1 MELMARIEVIDQ
13 TLRDGQQ
20 SYWGMRMQAGQVLPV
35 ADAIDSAGYRVVDLT
50 GSSIFEV
57 MVRFREENP
66 WKGLDALRAALPNS
80 TLRAGTRT
88 NGIVGMN
95 VTPDSI
101 VELWIRTLAKHG
113 VESLWIFDCL
123 HDAENMIRVAKV
135 ARDAGL
141 APSPQLNF
149 SESPVHKDTYYADV
163 IERMIVGGA
172 AETIILGD
180 EAGVLGPERARRWIA
195 MAQERAAAGDTP
207 LEMHF
212 HNRTAMANL
221 NHIIGVEEGV
231 RIVHSAISTLA
242 NGVSMPSTEVTVENL
257 RRLGHEVA
265 VDDSRFAEVAEHF
278 GGLADDEGFARGAP
292 VEYQVA
298 AIQQQFPGGMMGTL
312 REQLKQVG
320 MSERLPEVLEEAIVV
335 RSELGWPIMA
345 TPFSQLVGIQALLN
359 VVQGERY
366 ATIPDENLMYLA
378 GWYGTPPGEVDQE
391 VLDRAAATAR
401 GKEMLA
407 AGHAPQ
413 PSLADIRKEYG
424 ENLSDEELLLR
435 YLIPGP
441 DVDRVYEADNPI
453 APIRPRGGPEGL
465 PWLKDLLRNSEA
477 RAVSASRGGVSV
489 SLRK

>member
-1 MELMARIEVIDQ
+1 MARIEIVDQ
-13 TLRDGQQ
+13 SLRDGQQ
-20 SYWGMRMQAGQVLPV
+20 SYWGMRMRAGQILPV

-57 MVRFREENP
+57 MVRYREENP
-66 WKGLDALRAALPNS
+66 WKGLDAIRAALPNS

-113 VESLWIFDCL
+113 IESLWIFDCL
-123 HDAENMIRVAKV
+123 HDAEQMIHVARI

-141 APSPQLNF
+141 APSPQVNF
-149 SESPVHKDTYYADV
+149 SESPVHTDSYYADV
-163 IERMIVGGA
+163 ISRMIAGEA
-172 AETIILGD
+172 AATILLGD
-180 EAGVLGPERARRWIA
+180 EAGVLGPERARRWIRL
-195 MAQERAAAGDTP
+195 MRERAAAGGTP
-207 LEMHF
+207 LELHF

-231 RIVHSAISTLA
+231 TILHSAVSTLA
-242 NGVSMPSTEVTVENL
+242 NGVSMPSTEVTVDNL

-265 VDDSRFAEVAEHF
+265 LDDSRLAEVAEHF

-292 VEYQVA
+292 VEYAVA

-320 MSERLPEVLEEAIVV
+320 MSDRLPEVLEEAIRV
-335 RSELGWPIMA
+335 RAEMGWPIMA

-359 VVQGERY
+359 VVQGTRY
-366 ATIPDENLMYLA
+366 ATIPDENLMYVA
-378 GWYGTPPGEVDQE
+378 GWYGTPPGEVDPE
-391 VLDRAAATAR
+391 LLEKAAATAR
-401 GKEMLA
+401 GRQMIEV
-407 AGHAPQ
+407 GHAPQ
-413 PSLADIRKEYG
+413 PSLKEIRAEYG

-435 YLIPGP
+435 YLIPGE
-441 DVDRVYEADNPI
+441 DVENMYRADNPI
-453 APIRPRGGPEGL
+453 EPILPLGGPAGL
-465 PWLKDLLRNSEA
+465 PWLKDLLRASAA
-477 RAVSASRGGVSV
+477 RGVSATRGGVSV
-489 SLRK
+489 TLRK

>member
-1 MELMARIEVIDQ
+1 MARIEIIDQ

-35 ADAIDSAGYRVVDLT
+35 AEAIDSAGYRVVDLT

-66 WKGLDALRAALPNS
+66 WQGLDAIRAALPSS

-101 VELWIRTLAKHG
+101 VELWIQTLAKHG
-113 VESLWIFDCL
+113 IESLWIFDCL

-149 SESPVHKDTYYADV
+149 SESPVHTDDYYADV
-163 IERMIVGGA
+163 IDRMIAGGA

-180 EAGVLGPERARRWIA
+180 EAGVLGPERARRWIRQS
-195 MAQERAAAGDTP
+195 QERAAAGGTP

-221 NHIIGVEEGV
+221 NHIIGVEQGV
-231 RIVHSAISTLA
+231 TILHSAISTLA
-242 NGVSMPSTEVTVENL
+242 NGVSMPSTEVTVDNM
-257 RRLGHEVA
+257 RRLGHEVT

-278 GGLADDEGFARGAP
+278 GGLADDEGFQRGAP

-298 AIQQQFPGGMMGTL
+298 NIQQQFPGGMMGTL
-312 REQLKQVG
+312 REQLRQVE
-320 MSERLPEVLEEAIVV
+320 MADRLPAVLEEAIRV
-335 RSELGWPIMA
+335 RSEMGWPIMA

-378 GWYGTPPGEVDQE
+378 GWYGKPPGEVDPE
-391 VLDRAAATAR
+391 VLEKAAATAR
-401 GKEMLA
+401 GKEMMD
-407 AGHAPQ
+407 AGQAPQ
-413 PSLADIRKEYG
+413 PSLKEIRAEYG

-435 YLIPGP
+435 YLIPGE
-441 DVDRVYEADNPI
+441 DVENMYRADNPI
-453 APIRPRGGPEGL
+453 TPIRPLGGPDGL
-465 PWLKDLLRNSEA
+465 PWLQDLLRNSEA
-477 RAVSASRGGVSV
+477 RGVSATRGGVSV
-489 SLRK
+489 TLRR

>member
-1 MELMARIEVIDQ
+1 MARIEIVDQ
-13 TLRDGQQ
+13 SLRDGQQ
-20 SYWGMRMQAGQVLPV
+20 SYWGMRMQAGQILPV
-35 ADAIDSAGYRVVDLT
+35 ADAIDSAGYRIVDLT

-66 WKGLDALRAALPNS
+66 WKGLDAIRAALPNS

-113 VESLWIFDCL
+113 IESLWIFDCL
-123 HDAENMIRVAKV
+123 HDVENMIRVARI

-141 APSPQLNF
+141 APSPQINF
-149 SESPVHKDTYYADV
+149 SESPVHTDEYYGDV
-163 IERMIVGGA
+163 VERMVAGAA
-172 AETIILGD
+172 AETILLGD
-180 EAGVLGPERARRWIA
+180 EAGVLGPERARRWIRLMREHA
-195 MAQERAAAGDTP
+195 HDIP
-207 LEMHF
+207 LELHF

-221 NHIIGVEEGV
+221 NHIIGVEQGV
-231 RIVHSAISTLA
+231 TILHSAVSTLA
-242 NGVSMPSTEVTVENL
+242 NGVSMPSTEVTVDNM

-265 VDDSRFAEVAEHF
+265 IDDSRLAEVAAHF
-278 GGLADDEGFARGAP
+278 GALADEEGFARGAP

-298 AIQQQFPGGMMGTL
+298 NIQQQFPGGMMGTL

-320 MSERLPEVLEEAIVV
+320 MSERLPEVLEEAIRV
-335 RSELGWPIMA
+335 RSEMGWPIMA

-366 ATIPDENLMYLA
+366 ATIPDENLMYVA
-378 GWYGTPPGEVDQE
+378 GWYGTPPGEVDAE
-391 VLDRAAATAR
+391 LTERAAATAR
-401 GKEMLA
+401 GKEMMA

-413 PSLADIRKEYG
+413 PSLKEIRAEYG

-435 YLIPGP
+435 YLIPGN
-441 DVDRVYEADNPI
+441 DVEAMYAADNPI
-453 APIRPRGGPEGL
+453 EPIRPIGGPEGL
-465 PWLKDLLRNSEA
+465 PWLRDLLANSEA
-477 RAVSASRGGVSV
+477 RGLSASRGGISV
-489 SLRK
+489 TLRR

>member
-1 MELMARIEVIDQ
+1 MARIEIVDQ
-13 TLRDGQQ
+13 SLRDGQQ
-20 SYWGMRMQAGQVLPV
+20 SYWGMRMQAGQILPV
-35 ADAIDSAGYRVVDLT
+35 AEAIDSAGYRIVDLT

-57 MVRFREENP
+57 MVRFRQENP
-66 WKGLDALRAALPNS
+66 WKGLDAIRAALPKS

-113 VESLWIFDCL
+113 IESLWIFDCL
-123 HDAENMIRVAKV
+123 HDVENMIRVARI

-141 APSPQLNF
+141 KPSPQINF
-149 SESPVHKDTYYADV
+149 SESPVHTDDYYGDV
-163 IERMIVGGA
+163 VERMVAGAA
-172 AETIILGD
+172 AETILLGD
-180 EAGVLGPERARRWIA
+180 EAGVLGPERARRWIRLMREHA
-195 MAQERAAAGDTP
+195 HAVP
-207 LEMHF
+207 LELHF

-231 RIVHSAISTLA
+231 SIVHSAVSTLA
-242 NGVSMPSTEVTVENL
+242 NGVSMPSTEVTVDNM

-265 VDDSRFAEVAEHF
+265 IDDSRLAEVAAHF
-278 GGLADDEGFARGAP
+278 GALADEEGFARGAP

-298 AIQQQFPGGMMGTL
+298 NIQQQFPGGMMGTL

-320 MSERLPEVLEEAIVV
+320 MSERLPEVLEEAIRV
-335 RSELGWPIMA
+335 RSEMGWPIMA

-366 ATIPDENLMYLA
+366 ATIPDENLMYVA
-378 GWYGTPPGEVDQE
+378 GWYGTPPGEVDAE
-391 VLDRAAATAR
+391 LRERAAATAR
-401 GKEMLA
+401 GKEMMA

-413 PSLADIRKEYG
+413 PSLKEIRAEYG

-435 YLIPGP
+435 YLIPGN
-441 DVDRVYEADNPI
+441 DVEAMYAAGRAI
-453 APIRPRGGPEGL
+453 EPIRPIGGPEGM
-465 PWLKDLLRNSEA
+465 PWLRDLLANSEA
-477 RAVSASRGGVSV
+477 RGLSASRGGVSV
-489 SLRK
+489 TLRR

>member
-1 MELMARIEVIDQ
+1 MARIEIVDQ

-35 ADAIDSAGYRVVDLT
+35 AAAIDSAGYRVVDLT

-66 WKGLDALRAALPNS
+66 WKGLDAIRAALPGS

-101 VELWIRTLAKHG
+101 VELWIQTLAKHG
-113 VESLWIFDCL
+113 IESLWIFDCL
-123 HDAENMIRVAKV
+123 HDAENMVRVAKV
-135 ARDAGL
+135 AREAGL

-149 SESPVHKDTYYADV
+149 SQSPVHTDDYYADV
-163 IERMIVGGA
+163 IDRMIAGGA

-180 EAGVLGPERARRWIA
+180 EAGVLGPERARRWIRQS
-195 MAQERAAAGDTP
+195 QERAAAGETP

-221 NHIIGVEEGV
+221 NHIIGVEQGV
-231 RIVHSAISTLA
+231 TILHSAISTLA
-242 NGVSMPSTEVTVENL
+242 NGVSMPSTEVTVDNL
-257 RRLGHEVA
+257 RRLGHEVD

-278 GGLADDEGFARGAP
+278 GGLADDEGFQRGAP
-292 VEYQVA
+292 VEYSVA

-312 REQLKQVG
+312 REQLKQVN
-320 MSERLPEVLEEAIVV
+320 MSERLPEVLEEAIRV
-335 RSELGWPIMA
+335 REEMGWPIMA

-378 GWYGTPPGEVDQE
+378 GWYGKPPGEVDPE

-401 GKEMLA
+401 GKQMMA
-407 AGHAPQ
+407 AGQAPQ
-413 PSLADIRKEYG
+413 PSLKEIRKEYG
-424 ENLSDEELLLR
+424 ESLSDEELLLR
-435 YLIPGP
+435 SLIPGE
-441 DVDRVYEADNPI
+441 DVENMYEADNPI
-453 APIRPRGGPEGL
+453 VPIRPLGAPAGL
-465 PWLKDLLRNSEA
+465 PWLRDLLANGEA
-477 RAVSASRGGVSV
+477 RGLSATRGGVSV
-489 SLRK
+489 TLRR

>member
-1 MELMARIEVIDQ
+1 MARIEIVDQ

-20 SYWGMRMQAGQVLPV
+20 SYWGMRMQAGQMLPV
-35 ADAIDSAGYRVVDLT
+35 AAAIDSAGYRVVDLT

-57 MVRFREENP
+57 MVRFRQENP
-66 WKGLDALRAALPNS
+66 WKGLDAIRAALPNS

-113 VESLWIFDCL
+113 IESLWIFDCL
-123 HDAENMIRVAKV
+123 HDAENMIRVAKI

-149 SESPVHKDTYYADV
+149 SESPVHTDEYYADV
-163 IERMIVGGA
+163 IDRMIAGGA
-172 AETIILGD
+172 AETILLGD
-180 EAGVLGPERARRWIA
+180 EAGVLGPERARRWIR
-195 MAQERAAAGDTP
+195 QSRERAEAKGTP

-231 RIVHSAISTLA
+231 TIVHSAISTLA
-242 NGVSMPSTEVTVENL
+242 NGVSMPSTETTVDNL

-265 VDDSRFAEVAEHF
+265 LDDSRLAEVAEHF
-278 GGLADDEGFARGAP
+278 GALADDEGFQRGAP
-292 VEYQVA
+292 VEYSVA

-312 REQLKQVG
+312 REQLKQVN
-320 MSERLPEVLEEAIVV
+320 MSERLPAVLEEAIRV
-335 RSELGWPIMA
+335 REEMGWPIMA

-401 GKEMLA
+401 GREMMD

-413 PSLADIRKEYG
+413 PSLKEIRAEYG
-424 ENLSDEELLLR
+424 ESLSDEELLLR
-435 YLIPGP
+435 YLIPGT
-441 DVDRVYEADNPI
+441 DVDEMYAADNPI
-453 APIRPRGGPEGL
+453 EPVYPIGGAAGL
-465 PWLKDLLRNSEA
+465 SWVKDLLASAGTRGV
-477 RAVSASRGGVSV
+477 RASRGPVSV
-489 SLRK
+489 TLRR

>member
-1 MELMARIEVIDQ
+1 MARIEIIDQ

-20 SYWGMRMQAGQVLPV
+20 SYWGMRMRAGQILPV
-35 ADAIDSAGYRVVDLT
+35 AEAIDTAGYRTVDLT

-57 MVRFREENP
+57 LVRFRQEDP
-66 WKGLDALRAALPNS
+66 WTGLDTIRRALPRS
-80 TLRAGTRT
+80 KLRAGTRT

-113 VESLWIFDCL
+113 IGSLWIFDCL
-123 HDAENMIRVAKV
+123 HDVDQMLHVTKL

-141 APSPQLNF
+141 EPSPQVNF
-149 SESPVHKDTYYADV
+149 SESPVHTDEYYGEI
-163 IERMIVGGA
+163 IERLVAGGA
-172 AETIILGD
+172 AETILLGD
-180 EAGVLGPERARRWIA
+180 EAGVLGPERARRWIRLMRSHA
-195 MAQERAAAGDTP
+195 HSVP

-231 RIVHSAISTLA
+231 TIVHSAVSSLA
-242 NGVSMPSTEVTVENL
+242 NGVSMPSTEVTVDNM

-265 VDDSRFAEVAEHF
+265 IDDSRLHEVSEHF
-278 GGLADDEGFARGAP
+278 AGLAEDEGYQHGAP
-292 VEYQVA
+292 VEYAVA

-312 REQLKQVG
+312 RHQLAQAG
-320 MSERLPEVLEEAIVV
+320 MEDRLPAVLEEAIRV
-335 RSELGWPIMA
+335 RAEMGWPIMA

-378 GWYGTPPGEVDQE
+378 GWYGTPPGDVDQE
-391 VLDRAAATAR
+391 LLDRAVATDR
-401 GKEMLA
+401 GRTIMA
-407 AGHAPQ
+407 TSHAPQ
-413 PSLADIRKEYG
+413 PSLAEIRREYG
-424 ENLSDEELLLR
+424 ERLSDEELLLR

-441 DVDRVYEADNPI
+441 DVDAMYAARRPI
-453 APIRPRGGPEGL
+453 EPIHPLSGPRGL
-465 PWLKDLLRNSEA
+465 SWLKDVMETTAGRT
-477 RAVSASRGGVSV
+477 VSATRGGVTV
-489 SLRK
+489 SLRR

>member
-1 MELMARIEVIDQ
+1 MARIEIIDQ

-20 SYWGMRMQAGQVLPV
+20 SYWGMRMQAGQMLPV

-57 MVRFREENP
+57 MVRFRQENP
-66 WKGLDALRAALPNS
+66 WQGLDAIRAALPNS

-113 VESLWIFDCL
+113 IESLWIFDCL
-123 HDAENMIRVAKV
+123 HDAENMIRVARI

-149 SESPVHKDTYYADV
+149 SESPVHTDDYYADV
-163 IERMIVGGA
+163 IDRMIAGRA

-180 EAGVLGPERARRWIA
+180 EAGVLGPERARRWIR
-195 MAQERAAAGDTP
+195 QSHERAAAGGTP

-221 NHIIGVEEGV
+221 NHIIGVEQGV
-231 RIVHSAISTLA
+231 TILHSAISTLA
-242 NGVSMPSTEVTVENL
+242 NGVSMPSTEVTVDNM

-278 GGLADDEGFARGAP
+278 GGLADDQGFQRGAP

-298 AIQQQFPGGMMGTL
+298 NIQQQFPGGMMGTL
-312 REQLKQVG
+312 REQLKQVN
-320 MSERLPEVLEEAIVV
+320 MSERLPEVLEEAIRV
-335 RSELGWPIMA
+335 REEMGWPIMA

-366 ATIPDENLMYLA
+366 ATIPEENLMYLA
-378 GWYGTPPGEVDQE
+378 GWYGKPPGAVDPE
-391 VLDRAAATAR
+391 VLERAAATAR
-401 GKEMLA
+401 GREMMD

-413 PSLADIRKEYG
+413 PELKDIRREYG

-435 YLIPGP
+435 YLIPGE
-441 DVDRVYEADNPI
+441 DVETMYRADNPI
-453 APIRPRGGPEGL
+453 VPIRPLAGPAGL
-465 PWLKDLLRNSEA
+465 PWLRDLLRNSEA
-477 RAVSASRGGVSV
+477 RGLSASRGGVSV
-489 SLRK
+489 TLRR

>member
-1 MELMARIEVIDQ
+1 MARIEIIDQ
-13 TLRDGQQ
+13 SLRDGQQ
-20 SYWGMRMQAGQVLPV
+20 SYWGMRMRAGQMLPV
-35 ADAIDSAGYRVVDLT
+35 ADAIDSAGYRIVDLT

-66 WKGLDALRAALPNS
+66 WKGLDAIRASLPSS

-101 VELWIRTLAKHG
+101 VELWIRSLAKHG
-113 VESLWIFDCL
+113 IESLWIFDCL
-123 HDAENMIRVAKV
+123 HDAENMIRVAKI
-135 ARDAGL
+135 ARDAGM

-149 SESPVHKDTYYADV
+149 SESPVHTDDYYADV
-163 IERMIVGGA
+163 ISRMIAGNA

-180 EAGVLGPERARRWIA
+180 EAGVLGPERARQWIRL
-195 MAQERAAAGDTP
+195 AQQRASAGETA

-231 RIVHSAISTLA
+231 RIAHSAISTLA
-242 NGVSMPSTEVTVENL
+242 NGVSMPSTEVTVDNL

-292 VEYQVA
+292 VEYSVA

-320 MSERLPEVLEEAIVV
+320 MQERLPAVLEEAIQV
-335 RSELGWPIMA
+335 RSEMGWPIMA

-366 ATIPDENLMYLA
+366 ATIPDENMMYLA
-378 GWYGTPPGEVDQE
+378 GWYGTPPGEVDAE
-391 VLDRAAATAR
+391 LLDRVAASER
-401 GKEMLA
+401 GREILA
-407 AGHAPQ
+407 AGGAPQ
-413 PSLADIRKEYG
+413 PSLKEIRAEYG

-435 YLIPGP
+435 YLIPGD
-441 DVDRVYEADNPI
+441 DVDKMYAANNPI
-453 APIRPRGGPEGL
+453 EPIYPIGGEAGLGWLRDLIANAGTRGV
-465 PWLKDLLRNSEA
+465 R
-477 RAVSASRGGVSV
+477 ASRGPVSV
-489 SLRK
+489 TLRR